1 MELLGSPELLG
12 PMDQVREWVAARGG
26 RVEFQRLEGPTATVG
41 EAAATLGVPEEQV
54 MKSLLYLAGDQPHLV
69 IANGRHR
76 VDERKLAAYLGVPR
90 KQVRMA
96 TGEEALRHAGW
107 PLGVVPPFGH
117 PAPLPTLLDA
127 RAAAQPML
135 WGGTGEE
142 RALLGVAPAELI
154 RLTGATVA
162 DLARDP

>member
-1 MELLGSPELLG
+1 MELLE
-12 PMDQVREWVAARGG
+12 PMEQVQEWVAARSG
-26 RVEFQRLEGPTATVG
+26 RVEFRRLEGPTATVG

-54 MKSLLYLAGDQPHLV
+54 MKSLLYLAGERPHLV
-69 IANGRHR
+69 VANGRHR

-96 TGEEALRHAGW
+96 TGEEALQHAGW

-117 PAPLPTLLDA
+117 PTPLPTLLDT

-142 RALLGVAPAELI
+142 RALLGVAPPELI